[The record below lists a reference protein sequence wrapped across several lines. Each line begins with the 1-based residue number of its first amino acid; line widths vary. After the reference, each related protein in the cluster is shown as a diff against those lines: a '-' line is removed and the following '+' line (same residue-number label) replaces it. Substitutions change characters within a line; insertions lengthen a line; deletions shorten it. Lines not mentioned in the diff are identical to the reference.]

1 MNNGIK
7 NLLQMDPRRNDALS
21 ANAPK
26 AEKAAGAGREPAA
39 REPAQEK
46 VTLTEAAR
54 KIADLSAKAGD
65 VPVDEA
71 KVRQIREAIE
81 DGSYAPDPVAI
92 AKALMRFEQG
102 G

>member
-7 NLLQMDPRRNDALS
+7 NLLQMEPRRNGALPGNPP
-21 ANAPK
+21 AGKP
-26 AEKAAGAGREPAA
+26 AAAGRETEARAA
-39 REPAQEK
+39 PQEK

-54 KIADLSAKAGD
+54 KIADLSNKAGG
-65 VPVDEA
+65 VPMDEA
-71 KVRQIREAIE
+71 RVRQIRESIE
-81 DGSYAPDPVAI
+81 NGSYQPDPVAI